1 LGYGFGVKWRKTNK
15 EKPAPLGKNYWRLWS
30 AHATANL
37 GDGVAT
43 IAYPWLASAV
53 TRSPLL
59 IALVAVAAR
68 LPWLVF
74 TLPAGVITDRFDK
87 RKIIVAMDITRGF
100 LALLVAITVMSQAG
114 NLPELNEV
122 GSIKDL
128 QTNWFLY
135 LVLVVTAL
143 LFGCAEVLR
152 DNSAQTLLPS
162 VVEEKQLESANGK
175 LWSVE
180 FVMNAF
186 AGPPLGS
193 FLLGI
198 AIFLP
203 FYFDATTFFIS
214 AALIATLIPS
224 MKKVESEPKKEKINF
239 RAEIKE
245 GFGWLWR
252 HELLR
257 PMAIIL
263 GMLNGIGALTAAVF
277 ILFAQEV
284 LQTSVLVFAILGT
297 AGAVGGTL
305 GGILG
310 PKISAKLGSGPS
322 LYLTL
327 LSGPIVSL
335 IIGISSS
342 WQLFWLLTAISTVFA
357 VLWNVITVSL
367 RQSIIPTELLGRV
380 NSVYRFFAWG
390 SMPIGT
396 LIGGAIVDLMELT
409 GDRELALRTPYFIAA
424 VLGLA
429 LFFFAAPKL
438 TTAKIEKAREEGRK

>member
-1 LGYGFGVKWRKTNK
+1 MKFRRRKK
-15 EKPAPLGKNYWRLWS
+15 EKPAPLGGNYWRLWS
-30 AHATANL
+30 AHAASNL
-37 GDGVAT
+37 GDGIAA
-43 IAYPWLASAV
+43 IAYPWLASSV

-59 IALVAVAAR
+59 IALVAVASR
-68 LPWLVF
+68 LPWLFF
-74 TLPAGVITDRFDK
+74 TLPAGVLTDRFDR
-87 RKIIVAMDITRGF
+87 RKIIVAMDIARGI
-100 LALLVAITVMSQAG
+100 LALTVAITVTTQA
-114 NLPELNEV
+114 NKLPDLDQV
-122 GSIKDL
+122 GTITSL
-128 QTNWFLY
+128 ETNWPLY
-135 LVLVVTAL
+135 ITLIVTAL

-162 VVEEKQLESANGK
+162 VVEEKQLENANGK

-180 FVMNAF
+180 FVMNSF
-186 AGPPLGS
+186 IGPPLGS
-193 FLLGI
+193 FILGI

-203 FYFDATTFFIS
+203 FYFDSTTFFIS

-224 MKKVESEPKKEKINF
+224 MKTVEADQSKKSEKINF
-239 RAEIKE
+239 KAEIKE

-263 GMLNGIGALTAAVF
+263 GLLNGIGGLTAAVF

-284 LQTSVLVFAILGT
+284 LQTTVLVFAILGT

-322 LYLTL
+322 LYMTL
-327 LSGPIVSL
+327 LSGPLISL
-335 IIGISSS
+335 VIGLTSS
-342 WQLFWLLTAISTVFA
+342 WPLVWFLTATATVFA

-367 RQSIIPTELLGRV
+367 RQSIIPSDLLGRV

-390 SMPIGT
+390 SIPIGT
-396 LIGGAIVDLMELT
+396 LIGGAIVDLMEMT

-424 VLGLA
+424 AAGFI
-429 LFFFAAPKL
+429 LFIFAAPRL
-438 TTAKIEKAREEGRK
+438 TTEKIERARQQGRKSD